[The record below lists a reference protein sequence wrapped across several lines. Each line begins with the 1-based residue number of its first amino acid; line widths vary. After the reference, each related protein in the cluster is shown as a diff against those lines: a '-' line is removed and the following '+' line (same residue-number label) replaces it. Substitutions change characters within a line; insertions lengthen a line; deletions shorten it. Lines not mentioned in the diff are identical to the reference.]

1 MSGPT
6 TPLKL
11 YARDA
16 EDMQIVSAC
25 LQDAVGQ
32 IGDMAYLEA
41 ERRFVMLS
49 NRYCWEDEKAA
60 MRVRAALQ
68 ISGVTSIQHKKFNLQ
83 RRDGIVSLLSLR
95 FEPSDILD
103 APSGFISLIFS
114 GGGEIR
120 LEVEACEAILED
132 ITAPWAASSQPA
144 HESDKADDEA

>member
-1 MSGPT
+1 MS

-16 EDMQIVSAC
+16 DDLQVISAC

-32 IGDMAYLEA
+32 IGDLAYLPD
-41 ERRFVMLS
+41 ERRFIWLA
-49 NRYCWEDEKAA
+49 NRYCWEAAPAA

-68 ISGVTSIQHKKFNLQ
+68 IAGVSGIQYRKLNRQ
-83 RRDGIVSLLSLR
+83 RADGVISLLSLH
-95 FEPSDILD
+95 FEPGD
-103 APSGFISLIFS
+103 APAGHISLIFA

-132 ITAPWAASSQPA
+132 ITAPWAARSQPA
-144 HESDKADDEA
+144 HEDDEA